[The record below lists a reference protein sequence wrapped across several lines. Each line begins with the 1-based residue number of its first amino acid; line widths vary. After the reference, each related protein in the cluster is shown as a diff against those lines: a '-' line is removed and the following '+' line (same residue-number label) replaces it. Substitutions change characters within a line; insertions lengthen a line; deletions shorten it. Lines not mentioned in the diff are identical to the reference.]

1 MAWPGW
7 LNVINILAGIWLIVS
22 PWVLGFTSNTTALW
36 NAVILGI
43 IVLVIAAVSAYG
55 GAYARTRV

>member
-7 LNVINILAGIWLIVS
+7 LNVVNIVAGIWLIIS
-22 PWVLGFTSNTTALW
+22 PFVLGFTTNTAAMW
-36 NAVILGI
+36 NAIILGI

-55 GAYARTRV
+55 GVGTRARV